1 MYIYIY
7 IYMYIYIHVYI
18 YIYIQHVSVD
28 IYICISRIYIYI
40 FNYSVKFSPTE
51 SHAGGTLLFINN
63 KLPYRPRQD
72 LFIYKS
78 SGLEPTFIEIKNPKK
93 ISSLVVYIDIQ
104 QGISMN
110 DNYLNIL

>member
-7 IYMYIYIHVYI
+7 IYIYNTCLWI
-18 YIYIQHVSVD
+18 YIYV
-28 IYICISRIYIYI
+28 YPEYIYIYI

>member
-1 MYIYIY
+1 
-7 IYMYIYIHVYI
+7 MYIYIHVYI
-18 YIYIQHVSVD
+18 YIYIYTTRVCGY